1 METIT
6 RTRQK
11 KRRKRPLVPLLC
23 LSAAAVLTVVLALL
37 VLRSLLP
44 AAERTEP
51 DPHAGQIRVNDGANT
66 VWLTPHENFAVSP
79 LRPWQFVKPEQRP
92 YYIGTEFTV
101 RRGIDLSVFQ
111 KNVDWNRAAADGVE
125 FAVIRLGFRGYGKG
139 ALQPDERFDSHL
151 AGAHAAGIDAGVYFF
166 SQALTAEEGR
176 EEARYVLELLKGRA
190 LELPVYFD
198 WEPVAA
204 EDSRTNGY
212 DYANLTDS
220 AVAFCQTIEEA
231 GYQAGVYINR
241 QQGYYHYDL
250 SRLTDYALW
259 VADYNSYPDFYYR
272 FDMWQYTA
280 GGQVDGF
287 DIQVDENL
295 LFLPRAE

>member
-1 METIT
+1 MAAM
-6 RTRQK
+6 TRQ
-11 KRRKRPLVPLLC
+11 RRKRRSILPVALAVMLAAA
-23 LSAAAVLTVVLALL
+23 AAAVLL
-37 VLRSLLP
+37 VLVYRSLRP
-44 AAERTEP
+44 AAQREEP
-51 DPHAGQIRVNDGANT
+51 DPHAGQVYVNDGANM
-66 VWLTPHENFAVSP
+66 VWLTPHDNFDVSP
-79 LRPWQFVKPEQRP
+79 LHRWQFVTLEERP
-92 YYIGTEFTV
+92 WYTGSEFAV

-111 KNVDWNRAAADGVE
+111 KNVDWAAAAENGVE

-139 ALQPDERFDSHL
+139 VLQPDDLFDSHL
-151 AGAHAAGIDAGVYFF
+151 EGAHGAEIDAGVYFF

-176 EEARYVLELLKGRA
+176 EEAQYVLERLDGRA

-198 WEPVAA
+198 WEPVSA

-220 AVAFCQTIEEA
+220 AAAFCQAIQAA

-250 SRLTDYALW
+250 SRLADYSLW

-280 GGQVDGF
+280 SGQVEGF
-287 DIQVDENL
+287 DSQVDENL
-295 LFLPRAE
+295 LFVPKN

>member
-1 METIT
+1 METM
-6 RTRQK
+6 TRQ
-11 KRRKRPLVPLLC
+11 RRKRRGLLPVI
-23 LSAAAVLTVVLALL
+23 LAVVLAAVIAAVLLAM
-37 VLRSLLP
+37 VFRSLRP
-44 AAERTEP
+44 AAQREEP
-51 DPHAGQIRVNDGANT
+51 DPHAGEIYVNDGANM

-79 LRPWQFVKPEQRP
+79 LRRWQFVTLNGKPH
-92 YYIGTEFTV
+92 YLGSDFTT

-125 FAVIRLGFRGYGKG
+125 FAIIRLGYRGYGKG
-139 ALQPDERFDSHL
+139 ALQPDELFTSHL
-151 AGAHAAGIDAGVYFF
+151 DGAHAAGIDTGAYFF

-176 EEARYVLELLKGRA
+176 EEARYVLEQLDGRD
-190 LELPVYFD
+190 LEMPIYFD
-198 WEPVAA
+198 WEPIAA

-212 DYANLTDS
+212 DYAYLTDS

-231 GYQAGVYINR
+231 GYRAGVYINR

-250 SRLTDYALW
+250 SRLADYSLW

-280 GGQVDGF
+280 SGQLDGI
-287 DIQVDENL
+287 DIQVDMNL
-295 LFLPRAE
+295 LFVPSGG

>member
-1 METIT
+1 MT
-6 RTRQK
+6 RR
-11 KRRKRPLVPLLC
+11 RRKQKRPVGLLVLLAV
-23 LSAAAVLTVVLALL
+23 LAAVLIALALL
-37 VLRSLLP
+37 VVRSLLP
-44 AAERTEP
+44 AAQREEP
-51 DPHAGQIRVNDGANT
+51 DPHAGQIYVNDGANM

-79 LRPWQFVKPEQRP
+79 LHRWQFVTLEEQP
-92 YYIGTEFTV
+92 WYVGSEFTV
-101 RRGIDLSVFQ
+101 RRGVDLSVFQ
-111 KNVDWNRAAADGVE
+111 KNVDWTKAAESGVE

-139 ALQPDERFDSHL
+139 VLQPDDLFDSHL
-151 AGAHAAGIDAGVYFF
+151 DGAHAADIDAGVYFF

-176 EEARYVLELLKGRA
+176 EEAQYVLERLNGRK

-198 WEPVAA
+198 WEPVSA

-220 AVAFCQTIEEA
+220 AAAFCQAIEAA

-250 SRLTDYALW
+250 SRLADYSLW

-272 FDMWQYTA
+272 FDMWQYSA
-280 GGQVDGF
+280 GGQVEGF

-295 LFLPRAE
+295 LFVPKAKTE